1 MAHAVDDCIVLYET
15 KSRMA
20 QESCRCEADTP
31 SDVLVAGGGPA
42 GAVSALCLARLGWRV
57 ILLEAGTDETAGYGE
72 TLPPES
78 NPLLRSLGLWD
89 AFQRSAPL
97 ESPGIVSRW
106 GQSLPSQQDF
116 LCNPYGSGW
125 HVDRA
130 RFDAELRAEASR
142 AGVTVLRGARV
153 KTLVRRGGCW
163 LWNGIR
169 ARFVVDATGRNG
181 LRLDAA
187 AAREIEDTL
196 LALVLRIAHPG
207 GRPADLRTQIVA
219 VESGWWYWSPVPDGS
234 SVAMFFT
241 CLAEYRRARLL
252 APARCARAAPVIGA
266 LVNSGPILEARWISV
281 SSSLRKSLYGDAW
294 VAVGDSASSYDP
306 LSGRGIFKAIR
317 HASLAAQALDVS
329 LRGGPDAF
337 AGYEAR
343 VRGEYRDYRKQ
354 RKAYYALE
362 QRWPSSSFWAGR
374 HK

>member
-1 MAHAVDDCIVLYET
+1 
-15 KSRMA
+15 MA
-20 QESCRCEADTP
+20 QELHGCEAGATY
-31 SDVLVAGGGPA
+31 DVLVAGGGPA

-57 ILLEAGTDETAGYGE
+57 VLLEAGTDGTAGYGE

-78 NPLLRSLGLWD
+78 NPLLRTLGLWD

-106 GQSLPSQQDF
+106 GQSFPSQQDF

-130 RFDAELRAEASR
+130 RFDAGLRAEASR
-142 AGVTVLRGARV
+142 AGVTVLRGAHV
-153 KTLVRRGGCW
+153 KTLARRDGWW
-163 LWNGIR
+163 LWNGAR
-169 ARFVVDATGRNG
+169 ARFVVDAAGRNG
-181 LRLDAA
+181 LRLGAA
-187 AAREIEDTL
+187 AGREIDDNL
-196 LALVLRIAHPG
+196 LVLVLRMAHPE

-219 VESGWWYWSPVPDGS
+219 VPSGWWYWSPVPGGS

-252 APARCARAAPVIGA
+252 APADCAQAAPVIGA
-266 LVNSGPILEARWISV
+266 LVRSAPIPEARWISV
-281 SSSLRKSLYGDAW
+281 SSSLRTSLRGDAW

-317 HASLAAQALDVS
+317 HASLAAQALDAS

-337 AGYEAR
+337 AAYEAR

-362 QRWPSSSFWAGR
+362 QRWQSNPFWAGR
-374 HK
+374 QK

>member
-1 MAHAVDDCIVLYET
+1 MAL
-15 KSRMA
+15 
-20 QESCRCEADTP
+20 ESYGCEARTP
-31 SDVLVAGGGPA
+31 YDVLVAGGGPA

-89 AFQRSAPL
+89 ALQRSAPL

-106 GQSLPSQQDF
+106 GHSLPSQQDF
-116 LCNPYGSGW
+116 LCNPYGPGW

-142 AGVTVLRGARV
+142 AGATVLRGARI
-153 KTLVRRGGCW
+153 KTLGRRDGWW

-169 ARFVVDATGRNG
+169 GRIVVDATGRNG
-181 LRLDAA
+181 LRLDAP

-196 LALVLRIAHPG
+196 LVLVIRVAHPE
-207 GRPADLRTQIVA
+207 GRPADLRTQIAA
-219 VESGWWYWSPVPDGS
+219 VESGWWYWSPVPDGT

-241 CLAEYRRARLL
+241 CPDEYRRTRLL
-252 APARCARAAPVIGA
+252 APADWARAAPVLGS
-266 LVNSGPILEARWISV
+266 LVNSAPVLEARWISV
-281 SSSLRKSLYGDAW
+281 SSSLRRALRGDAW

-329 LRGGPDAF
+329 LRGGPDGF
-337 AGYEAR
+337 SGYEAR
-343 VRGEYRDYRKQ
+343 VQGEYRDYRKQ
-354 RKAYYALE
+354 RKAHYDLE
-362 QRWPSSSFWAGR
+362 QRWPSSPFWAGR
-374 HK
+374 RK